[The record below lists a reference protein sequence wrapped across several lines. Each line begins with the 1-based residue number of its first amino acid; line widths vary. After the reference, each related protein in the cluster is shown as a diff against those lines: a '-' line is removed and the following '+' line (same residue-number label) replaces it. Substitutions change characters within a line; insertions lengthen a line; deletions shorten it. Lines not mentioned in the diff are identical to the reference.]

1 MSAPDDEHTLQQLQQ
16 EKTAL
21 ESRPHN
27 GYADAARAAELN
39 SEIEAIEDRIAR
51 KKQRAEHGEG

>member
-1 MSAPDDEHTLQQLQQ
+1 MGIPSDEHTLQQLEQ

-21 ESRPHN
+21 ESRPTS
-27 GYADAARAAELN
+27 GYADASRVARLN
-39 SEIEAIEDRIAR
+39 SEIEAVEDRTAR